1 MKYKIFYLKY
11 ALCTSNN
18 VCEIC
23 EKYNGV
29 SPCIVLNDVFS
40 PTTCKE
46 IFPLNSFPVVQKV
59 N

>member
-1 MKYKIFYLKY
+1 MKYKIFYIRF
-11 ALCTSNN
+11 ALCTLNK

-29 SPCIVLNDVFS
+29 SPCIELNDVFT

-46 IFPLNSFPVVQKV
+46 IFPHNAFPVVHKV